1 MNIVFLKGALKQKSL
16 PYVSEHSESVEAS
29 SRWEGVGGLGKVEG
43 EARTQQSGK
52 LKKHRIKLR
61 ES

>member
-16 PYVSEHSESVEAS
+16 PYVSEHSKSVEAS

-43 EARTQQSGK
+43 EART
-52 LKKHRIKLR
+52 
-61 ES
+61 